1 MSGPGD
7 RAVCTVL
14 AIDGPAASGKS
25 TVSRRVA
32 KRYGF
37 LYVDSGA
44 LYRGVTWAALARGI
58 PGSDTA
64 GVLATLQA
72 VRVTFRVEDG
82 AVIFAIDDVTPVA
95 ELRTEAVNRNVSPV
109 AATPEVRERV
119 TGWLREMTQFGSL
132 VMEGRDI
139 GTAVFPDTPY
149 KFYLD
154 ADPDVRAQ
162 RRHQEM
168 AELAISAAEVGES
181 LKRRDT
187 IDSGRKT
194 APLRVAADAAVIDSS
209 RLGIDEVVAAI
220 VAEYERRCGR

>member
-1 MSGPGD
+1 MSTPAD
-7 RAVCTVL
+7 QSARTVL

-58 PGSDTA
+58 PGTDTA
-64 GVLATLQA
+64 GVLATLEA
-72 VRVTFRVEDG
+72 ARFTFRVQDG
-82 AVIFAIDDVTPVA
+82 AVVFAIDGVTPVA

-168 AELAISAAEVGES
+168 AEAAISAAEVGES

-194 APLRVAADAAVIDSS
+194 APLRVASDAAVIDSS
-209 RLGIDEVVAAI
+209 RLGIDEVVDAI
-220 VAEYERRCGR
+220 VAEYERRRGR